1 MTLLRHMWG
10 LFFCKILVFRREFFP
25 KTLTK
30 SSNYIQYIIYIL
42 FFGVR
47 CVRVISGM
55 SRGRKLV
62 APKGLDT
69 RPTTDRVKESM
80 FNLII
85 PYIPAKN
92 VLDLFAGSGAL
103 GIEALSRGSEHCVF
117 VDAGKEAS
125 SVVKQNLDLSKQT
138 DKAEVFS
145 FDSLAF
151 LNRTNSKFDLIF
163 IDPPY
168 NKGLLTESVRLIY
181 QKNLLSENGIIVVE
195 SEAGGEIPPG
205 DCFNILKQARYG
217 KTTVFVLAH
226 TAGR

>member
-1 MTLLRHMWG
+1 MS
-10 LFFCKILVFRREFFP
+10 

-47 CVRVISGM
+47 CVRVISGL
-55 SRGRKLV
+55 SRGRKLI

-117 VDAGKEAS
+117 VDFGKEAL
-125 SVVKQNLDLSKQT
+125 SVVKQNLELSKQA

-145 FDSLAF
+145 VDSLAF
-151 LNRTNSKFDLIF
+151 LNRTSSSFDLIF
-163 IDPPY
+163 LDPPY
-168 NKGLLTESVRLIY
+168 NKGLLTQAIRLIH
-181 QKNLLSENGIIVVE
+181 QKNLLSENGIIVAE
-195 SEAGGEIPPG
+195 SELDGEVPPN
-205 DCFNILKQARYG
+205 DCFEILKQARYG

-226 TAGR
+226 AAGR

>member
-1 MTLLRHMWG
+1 M
-10 LFFCKILVFRREFFP
+10 
-25 KTLTK
+25 
-30 SSNYIQYIIYIL
+30 
-42 FFGVR
+42 
-47 CVRVISGM
+47 RVISGL
-55 SRGRKLV
+55 SRGRKLI

-117 VDAGKEAS
+117 VEFGKEAL
-125 SVVKQNLDLSKQT
+125 SVVKQNLDLSKQV

-145 FDSLAF
+145 LDSLEF
-151 LNRTNSKFDLIF
+151 LNRTSSSFDLIF
-163 IDPPY
+163 LDPPY
-168 NKGLLTESVRLIY
+168 NKGLLTESIRLIH

-195 SEAGGEIPPG
+195 SEVGGEAPPN
-205 DCFNILKQARYG
+205 DCFKILKQARYG

-226 TAGR
+226 EARR